1 MKFTIANL
9 SDAPGWDEFI
19 GQHPKA
25 TIFHTKEMVRVLAA
39 TKHYEPMAI
48 AACLPN
54 GRVVAVLV
62 AVRVCTIPGML
73 SRFAARS
80 ILFAEPICT
89 DDEAGVA
96 GLSELIRHHDRR
108 MQSRTLFCE
117 VRPIGPP
124 GAERAALARCGYLW
138 YDYLNYLTD
147 VTTPQDVLW
156 RRITKCCRRDIRRS
170 RERGVVL
177 KEENTMAG
185 IQNLYDLVEVSYAR
199 SKVPVPDK
207 SLFDATLAHLPSD
220 WYRVVIA
227 YYDGQPVASSIDL
240 VYRGTVYGWYG
251 GTARLAGISANA
263 CITWDSIEWAAA
275 NGQRTYDFGGAG
287 HPSVPYAPRD
297 FKSKFGGE
305 LVHHG
310 RYRKVYSRWKLAL
323 AERAY
328 SNARRFL
335 APAGKA
341 ENVTIGSHLQKNDSA
356 KLI

>member
-1 MKFTIANL
+1 MKLSIVNL
-9 SDAPGWDEFI
+9 SDAPGWDEFVS
-19 GQHPKA
+19 QHPKA
-25 TIFHTKEMVRVLAA
+25 TIFHTKEMVQVLAA

-48 AACLPN
+48 AACMPN
-54 GRVVAVLV
+54 GRTVAILV
-62 AVRVCTIPGML
+62 AARVCTIPGML

-80 ILFAEPICT
+80 ILFAEPLCT
-89 DDEAGVA
+89 DDEVGIA
-96 GLSELIRHHDRR
+96 GLSELIQHHDRH

-117 VRPIGPP
+117 VRPIGAA
-124 GAERAALARCGYLW
+124 GAERIALARCGYIW
-138 YDYLNYLTD
+138 YDYLNYVTD
-147 VTTPQDVLW
+147 VTISQDLLW

-170 RERGVVL
+170 HERGVVL
-177 KEENTMAG
+177 KEENTAAG
-185 IQNLYDLVEVSYAR
+185 IQKLYDLIEVSYAR

-207 SLFDATLAHLPSD
+207 SLFDAASAHLPPD
-220 WYRVVIA
+220 WHRVVIA
-227 YYDGQPVASSIDL
+227 YHENQPVASSIDL
-240 VYRGTVYGWYG
+240 VYRGIVYGWYG
-251 GTARLAGISANA
+251 GTARVSGISANA
-263 CITWDSIEWAAA
+263 CITWNSIEWAAA
-275 NGQRTYDFGGAG
+275 NGHRIYDFGGAG
-287 HPSVPYAPRD
+287 DPNMPYAPRD

-341 ENVTIGSHLQKNDSA
+341 RNTTRSHLLRNGSA